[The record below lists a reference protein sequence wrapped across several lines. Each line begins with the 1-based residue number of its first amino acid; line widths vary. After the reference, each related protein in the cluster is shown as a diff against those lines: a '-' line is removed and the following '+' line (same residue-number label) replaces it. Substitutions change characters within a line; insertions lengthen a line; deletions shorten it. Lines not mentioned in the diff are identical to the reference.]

1 MITSL
6 SKKKKKER
14 KKKKEQ
20 KEKKGKE
27 KKEKGK
33 KKEGNRKK
41 EGKIWF
47 LAHTG
52 LAKHFWG
59 KIIFSSSTPLT
70 LGEKRK
76 IGKWGRGKTMVL
88 KTNIHP

>member
-59 KIIFSSSTPLT
+59 KNIFSSSTPLT